1 MNNVLS
7 ANNFLNSTA
16 MALAIALVS
25 FLVLFIVIV
34 DYIRTSRAYRHD
46 KELIKAQIRE
56 ATIAKD
62 KAMEEIA
69 IKNAVVNSIS
79 EEILTPINAVRTV
92 IALLNKEDISD
103 EIREYCDI
111 LKLSSD
117 SLAHTASDALGYS
130 DVDLYDDIVKDQT
143 GMRLIIPTAHVLIV
157 DDNKVNLRVAR
168 SLLNSFRADVIS
180 VDNAY
185 EAIDRIRSGEK
196 FDIIFMDHMMP
207 GMDGIEAAEQIRKL
221 YGYSFVPIIGLSATI
236 THQLEKDFFNSG
248 MCDFLEKPIVI
259 SRLTEVL
266 KRWVPKDKQQVV
278 RISDIVLESS
288 TEIYRPERAIKDY
301 WNDFEIYKRIL
312 LLFLENGD
320 EICPTL
326 EQYNR
331 DNIEIELA
339 KFARFTRSIRAT
351 KLESLINSLLEAAT
365 SPDGSLYPLRVNA
378 VKDEYVRVREV
389 INEYLDSNGVNEGK

>member
-7 ANNFLNSTA
+7 ANNFLNPTA
-16 MALAIALVS
+16 MVLAIALVS

-278 RISDIVLESS
+278 KISDIVLESS